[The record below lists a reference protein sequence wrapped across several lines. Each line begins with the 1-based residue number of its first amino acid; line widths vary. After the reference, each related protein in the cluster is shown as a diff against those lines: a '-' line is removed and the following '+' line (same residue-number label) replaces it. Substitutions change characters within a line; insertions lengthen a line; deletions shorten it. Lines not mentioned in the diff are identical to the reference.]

1 MILHLEDDQAAIRAP
16 HLAFT
21 PRAAHIR
28 GMATASHTIT
38 GKNQK
43 PAVLGRSA
51 ATGRNVLA
59 PVVTKKKLAVS
70 DKRITAAVK
79 GVHAKKK

>member
-1 MILHLEDDQAAIRAP
+1 MN
-16 HLAFT
+16 T
-21 PRAAHIR
+21 
-28 GMATASHTIT
+28 MATVSHTIT
-38 GKNQK
+38 AKPQK

-51 ATGRNVLA
+51 ATGQVVLA